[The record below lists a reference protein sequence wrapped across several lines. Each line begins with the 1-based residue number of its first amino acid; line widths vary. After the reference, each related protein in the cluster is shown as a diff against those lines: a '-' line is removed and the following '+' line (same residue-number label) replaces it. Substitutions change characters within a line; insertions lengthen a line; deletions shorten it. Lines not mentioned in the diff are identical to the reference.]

1 MDALDMETAQ
11 RIDFKSKS
19 ENIIVVERLI
29 NDLCDKHAIH
39 EDQYGNLLIALTE
52 AVNNAIMH
60 GNSSDPNKNVT
71 VEYSTVTFLFGS
83 LLLPCM
89 MALFTASVRA
99 INKFPYWSS

>member
-71 VEYSTVTFLFGS
+71 VEYLS
-83 LLLPCM
+83 LIHISEP
-89 MALFTASVRA
+89 TRRS
-99 INKFPYWSS
+99 